1 MTDPLDALHL
11 PVEPSDP
18 DQRFAER
25 LRAELRQAV
34 LNPLGGTMTETAAP
48 ASAEDQAWGPTLS
61 PYIVVSDA
69 RRALAWYVEVLGAR
83 QRGELYVND
92 DGTIGHAEIAL
103 GDAVLM
109 FSEASELWPEVPV
122 SAPAVPPS
130 THSHTLHLQ
139 VDDVDGVTRRAV
151 ARGATME
158 RPPTD
163 QPYGRG
169 SVIVD
174 PFGHRWMLLK
184 PPARATRHR
193 HGDISYVTMVVADD
207 ERAKRFY
214 GTVFGWEWQ
223 AGSVPNAWS
232 PAGHAG
238 EEFGIWGD
246 RSQEPEV
253 QLCYRVTDLRV
264 ALRRVAEAGGEAGE
278 IERKPYGLMASCVDD
293 QGAHFQLW
301 QPAD

>member
-1 MTDPLDALHL
+1 MTDPLDALRL
-11 PVEPSDP
+11 PVEPVDP
-18 DQRFAER
+18 DPSFAER

-34 LNPLGGTMTETAAP
+34 LNPLGGTMTETIEV
-48 ASAEDQAWGPTLS
+48 AEDTAWGPSLS
-61 PYIVVSDA
+61 PYLVVADA
-69 RRALAWYVEVLGAR
+69 RRALAWYVEVFGAH
-83 QRGELYVND
+83 QRGELHVNE
-92 DGTIGHAEIAL
+92 DGTIGHAEIGV

-109 FSEASELWPEVPV
+109 FAEQSDLWPDVPI
-122 SAPAVPPS
+122 APPPERPA

-139 VDDVDGVTRRAV
+139 VSDVDDVTRRAV

-174 PFGHRWMLLK
+174 PFGHRWMLLR
-184 PPARATRHR
+184 PPGRATRHR

-214 GTVFGWEWQ
+214 GAVFGWEWE
-223 AGSVPNAWS
+223 AGSVPHAWG

-238 EEFGIWGD
+238 EEFGIWAD
-246 RSQEPEV
+246 PEQRPEV
-253 QLCYRVTDLRV
+253 QLCYRVNDIEDAVARV
-264 ALRRVAEAGGEAGE
+264 RAAGGQAGE
-278 IERKPYGLMASCVDD
+278 VERKPYGLMVDCVDD
-293 QGAHFQLW
+293 QDAHFQLW
-301 QPAD
+301 QPID